1 MKKFILGR
9 FKAICYSITGALH
22 LIKTENA
29 IQAQLF
35 FSLCFVVAGF
45 YFEISKIE
53 WMFQILAI
61 GMILFSEALNT
72 AIEKISD
79 FIHPDY
85 NKKIGL
91 IKDISAGSVFF
102 SVVFGLVVALLI
114 YYPKISLFILF

>member
-1 MKKFILGR
+1 MKKFITGR
-9 FKAICYSITGALH
+9 FKAIYYSIKGAFH
-22 LIKTENA
+22 LIKTEHA

-35 FSLCFVVAGF
+35 VSLCFVIAGF

-53 WMFQILAI
+53 WMFQILVI
-61 GMILFSEALNT
+61 GMILSSEALNT

-91 IKDISAGSVFF
+91 IKDIAAGAVFF
-102 SVVFGLVVALLI
+102 SVIFGLIVALMI
-114 YYPKISLFILF
+114 YYPKVS